1 MIKQVGLLPAGCQPW
16 NNSVCAASGDRF
28 AYCSTLAIYVYE
40 LDKKYNQFCLLSIL
54 SEHKKTISAIS
65 WNPKNPDVLAS
76 ASYENKVIVWDINKE
91 RPLAIFQ
98 NTKGIPTALD
108 WCLLHGESVSYIV
121 GKGPLFLWSYNSK
134 DLSVSSVKET
144 GGFSSEVTCFKWH
157 QKKTEKVAVGHKDG
171 SLSFCSLGSKCHRH
185 VLQPESDDEDDDYY
199 DDSVVALE
207 WDLLSVDYIL
217 VCNSHSGIRLIDSSS
232 LSTIMTFQLPSAA
245 STVKSASWIPSAP
258 GMFVTGDASSGNLR
272 VWNVSK
278 STPVENIRVKK
289 TGFHALQVVCDN
301 HRRRLSKYSENSS
314 DVNQKSSTSLAQNP
328 TMVNAAHFAL
338 PPARIVCTFLDGG
351 VGLYDLGPRKW
362 DFLREQGH
370 IETIFDCK
378 FCPHDSNILA
388 TGSFDGTIK
397 LWDITDFSCI
407 NTSPGNE
414 GIIYTISW
422 APADLNCIVA
432 GTSKNGIFIWDI
444 GKGRIVKRFS
454 EHGRNAVF
462 TVVWNRKD
470 SRRIMSTGA
479 DGYCIIRQVDGEVI
493 QKYRHPAPVYGCDW
507 SPHNKDMLATGCEDK
522 NVRVFYTA
530 TSAELPLKVFTGHTG
545 KVFHVKWSPL
555 KENLLCSGSDDGT
568 IRVWDYSQDACICT
582 LIGHKGPVR
591 GLLWNSEIPYL
602 VISGS
607 WDASI
612 RIWDIREEGKCVQA
626 ITDHGADVYGLT
638 CHASR
643 PFILASS
650 SRDSTVR
657 LWSLASF
664 AQPIEINILA
674 GKPWSQI
681 LGTVESVMTP
691 KQQPLLTGRVSRE
704 LKTEAEEYPA
714 DVRNRVIK
722 FFSKFFRAP
731 AGTENLWEL
740 VSVVKGL
747 DDTLLSTRYNKGIMH
762 VKHLVRYYS
771 SEAQQ
776 LEMAKLTRSGGGIGA
791 RSKEDRLRDAAQLH
805 LKTGNIQR
813 YCELMVEL
821 GEWERALCVA
831 PGVSYTYWK
840 NLSNRYSKFLL
851 QEDKDDTA
859 VFCTAIGNTEML
871 VDFYV
876 SRGQMSDAVLTA
888 QVACEGLSATRGEE
902 NQKMALCNG
911 WTEPTE
917 KQKQLLCETV
927 EDWAAWHSRYGS
939 PVLAACCFLAV
950 DNPQKAIG
958 KLIKG
963 NELELAVAMG
973 TVLGNLQQ
981 YTSVAMEML
990 SRRCERLGNW
1000 ELAID
1005 LLHLIPD
1012 NRILLAKCCAR
1023 FALSS
1028 EEIDALHKRAHLP
1041 TMVECFHEAEKLKR
1055 RNDTFECT
1063 VFYLLSASPELG
1075 LELGLDYVKNILK
1088 SSDWTVDDVFFML
1101 QMIGCIRTDVL
1112 QTHRRKG
1119 ELLAVCAYIGA
1130 LVAIRR
1136 GYYSIVHPLFQQA
1149 RQVLQT
1155 DSYIDFGV
1163 SESVIQSQC
1172 SAWNV
1177 VHAAQPEKP
1186 VNVDIIPAEYKPVYM
1201 KLQQRL
1207 GEEQNDVLVG
1217 QDCVSNTHLP
1227 SHSDIHLS
1235 CLTGERIQGLAYFL
1249 EDGKSALSANE
1260 ALMWAKVNPFS
1271 PLASGYR
1278 INPY

>member
-40 LDKKYNQFCLLSIL
+40 LDKKYNQFRLLSIL
-54 SEHKKTISAIS
+54 SEHKKTITAIA
-65 WNPKNPDVLAS
+65 WNPRNPDIFVS
-76 ASYENKVIVWDINKE
+76 ASHESKLIVWDISKE
-91 RPLAIFQ
+91 RPIAIYE
-98 NTKGIPTALD
+98 NTKGIPTDID
-108 WCLLHGESVSYIV
+108 WCLLHGESVSYIN
-121 GKGPLFLWSYNSK
+121 GKGPLFLWSYK
-134 DLSVSSVKET
+134 GADLSVSSVKET

-157 QKKTEKVAVGHKDG
+157 QKKTEKVAFGHKDG
-171 SLSFCSLGSKCHRH
+171 TLSFCYLGLKCHRN
-185 VLQPESDDEDDDYY
+185 VLKPELDEDDD
-199 DDSVVALE
+199 DNMNDSVVALE

-217 VCNSHSGIRLIDSSS
+217 VCNSQTGIRLVDSTS
-232 LSTIMTFQLPSAA
+232 LSMIMTFQLPSAA
-245 STVKSASWIPSAP
+245 TSVKTLSWISSAP
-258 GMFVTGDASSGNLR
+258 GMFITGDAMSGNLR

-289 TGFHALQVVCDN
+289 TGFHALQVICDN
-301 HRRRLSKYSENSS
+301 NRQKLTKYSEKSTNL
-314 DVNQKSSTSLAQNP
+314 NQKSSTSLAQNP
-328 TMVNAAHFAL
+328 SVVNSANFAL
-338 PPARIVCTFLDGG
+338 PPARVVCTFLDGG
-351 VGLYDLGPRKW
+351 VGLYDLGRRKW

-397 LWDITDFSCI
+397 LWDTTTFTCV

-422 APADLNCIVA
+422 APSDLNCIVA

-462 TVVWNRKD
+462 TVMWNQKD

-479 DGYCIIRQVDGEVI
+479 DGYCIIRQVDGEII
-493 QKYRHPAPVYGCDW
+493 QKYRHPAAIYGCDW

-522 NVRVFYTA
+522 SVRVFYTA
-530 TSAELPLKVFTGHTG
+530 TSSEHPLKVFTGHTA

-582 LIGHKGPVR
+582 LSGHKGPVR

-612 RIWDIREEGKCVQA
+612 RMWDIREEGKCIQA
-626 ITDHGADVYGLT
+626 IADHGADVYGLT
-638 CHASR
+638 CHPAR

-657 LWSLASF
+657 LWSLASL

-674 GKPWSQI
+674 GKPWTQI
-681 LGTVESVMTP
+681 LGTIESVMTP
-691 KQQPLLTGRVSRE
+691 KQEPLLTGRVSRE
-704 LKTEAEEYPA
+704 LKVEAEEFPNDA
-714 DVRNRVIK
+714 RNRVVK

-731 AGTENLWEL
+731 AGTQNLWEL

-747 DDTLLSTRYNKGIMH
+747 DDTLLSPNYKKGILH
-762 VKHLVRYYS
+762 VKHLIRHNS

-776 LEMAKLTRSGGGIGA
+776 LEMAKLTKFGGGIGA
-791 RSKEDRLRDAAQLH
+791 RSKEDRLRDAAEIH

-821 GEWERALCVA
+821 GEWERALAVA

-840 NLSNRYSKFLL
+840 NLANRYSKYLM
-851 QEDKDDTA
+851 QEDKDSAAVYCTA
-859 VFCTAIGNTEML
+859 VGNTEML
-871 VDFYV
+871 VDFYA

-888 QVACEGLSATRGEE
+888 QVACEGLAPGRGDMSNE
-902 NQKMALCNG
+902 KGLCNG
-911 WTEPTE
+911 WEEPSE
-917 KQKQLLCETV
+917 QHKQLLQQTV
-927 EDWAAWHSRYGS
+927 EDWAAWHSLHGS

-950 DNPQKAIG
+950 DNPQKAMG
-958 KLIKG
+958 RLIQG

-981 YTSVAMEML
+981 YTSVALEML
-990 SRRCERLGNW
+990 SRRCERLGKW

-1005 LLHLIPD
+1005 LLHQIPD
-1012 NRILLAKCCAR
+1012 NRILLAKCCSR
-1023 FALSS
+1023 CALSND
-1028 EEIDALHKRAHLP
+1028 EINGLHKRAHLP
-1041 TMVECFHEAEKLKR
+1041 PIVECFHEAEKLKR
-1055 RNDTFECT
+1055 RNDTFECA

-1075 LELGLDYVKNILK
+1075 LELGMDYVKNMLK

-1101 QMIGCIRTDVL
+1101 QLIGCVRTDVL
-1112 QTHRRKG
+1112 QVNRKRG
-1119 ELLAVCAYIGA
+1119 ELLAVSAYIGA

-1136 GYYSIVHPLFQQA
+1136 GYYSIVHPLFQHA
-1149 RQVLQT
+1149 RQLLQT

-1163 SESVIQSQC
+1163 SESAIQSQYT
-1172 SAWNV
+1172 AWNV
-1177 VHAAQPEKP
+1177 VHTSQPEEP
-1186 VNVDIIPAEYKPVYM
+1186 VNVEIIPAEYKPAYV

-1207 GEEQNDVLVG
+1207 GEEPNKILVG
-1217 QDCVSNTHLP
+1217 TDCVSNTHLP

-1249 EDGKSALSANE
+1249 EDGKSAVSANE

-1271 PLASGYR
+1271 PLATGYR
-1278 INPY
+1278 INPF